1 MHRPALE
8 HEIVAKPALPGDIY
22 TVAGADSAFNS
33 PDGVAVDATGNVY
46 VADATNNR
54 VQEIAATT
62 HSQWGMSM
70 TAGDTYTIAGTGTA
84 GHAGDGGAATS
95 AQLSCPSRLAL
106 DAAGDLY
113 IADYANNRVQEV
125 AAATGTQWGTSMTAN
140 DIYTIAGSSSGT
152 SGHTGDGGAATS
164 ALLSDPAGV
173 GLDSAGDL
181 YIADY
186 ANNRAQEV
194 PVSTGTQWGTS
205 MTANDIYTV
214 AGSSSGTSG
223 HSGDNGAAT
232 SALLHSPNAVTLDS
246 SGDLYIADGANNRVQ
261 EVAAATGAQWGL
273 AMTADDIYPVVSG
286 STGCAG
292 AALASVAAC
301 LSNPAALAF
310 DSAGDLFIADDT
322 NNTIREVVGPLATR
336 YTYDAYGDLTS
347 TTDPDGDVTSATY
360 DDLGNQLSTTDAR
373 GYTTSYAYDA
383 DNELTG
389 VTLPSTGT
397 ESYTYDGDGNKL
409 TFVDARA
416 KTTTY
421 TYDALDRLS
430 SVEDSNSHTTSYTY
444 DPAGNKLSMTDAD
457 TDTTS
462 YAYNADNE
470 LVTVTQ
476 PTTTTLSYTYDA
488 DGNQASYTNAAGN
501 ETTYAYNYL
510 DELTSATDADG
521 HVTSYTYDAD
531 GNQLTLTK
539 PDTKVTTSSYNA
551 DDELTGVSYS
561 DGTTHSVSYG
571 YDPDGNVASM
581 TDATGTSLYA
591 YDPADRLAMYQ
602 NGAGATVTY
611 SYEPDGDI
619 TDIAYPGGDTVTKAY
634 DDMDRLSSL
643 TDWLGGTTSYSYD
656 ADSDPTGL
664 AYPNGVSSATTY
676 DNADQL
682 ASITDT
688 KGATTLVSFSYSR
701 DNYGDLSSETD
712 TGTPGAGTTSYT
724 YTSLHQVS
732 AAGSASYGYDAAN
745 DLTTSPAGATQAF
758 DPAGELCWAGTGS
771 AACTS
776 PPSGTTT
783 YSYSADGNRTATTPS
798 SGPSTSYSWDQ
809 ANDLTNVT
817 TGSSSATYTYD
828 GNGLRQS
835 KTTGSTTTNYSWD
848 VEGSLAL
855 LLSDGTNNYIYG
867 LGGTP
872 VEQVSSSGIPTYLL
886 TDQLG
891 STRALTNSSGT
902 VTATFTYD
910 AWGNLAGSTGSATTP
925 FMYAGQYLDSTTGLY
940 YMQARWYEPATGQ
953 FLSVDPL
960 VDATQQPFSYGG
972 NDPVNSLDPSG
983 LADILKCS
991 GTANAVMTGNSHI
1004 YAAEAPPTTPVAL
1017 PVPPTTVSG
1026 SQTIALAGAT
1036 ITISASA
1043 TIQQPHSG
1051 LGMTIDASN
1060 GDVNVSIDGKLQG
1073 TVSPSGGISDL
1084 SVTPNELGPTFGL
1097 DGSIEQDWSTTI
1109 DGRGIFTGTQITV
1122 DVSIKI
1128 EPNDQ
1133 KPGSADGEDISLAL
1147 AGAGLFI
1154 VGGEAAAAAEVFVGA
1169 SESLLNLIFGG
1180 GGAGPA
1186 VAK

>member
-1 MHRPALE
+1 
-8 HEIVAKPALPGDIY
+8 
-22 TVAGADSAFNS
+22 
-33 PDGVAVDATGNVY
+33 
-46 VADATNNR
+46 
-54 VQEIAATT
+54 
-62 HSQWGMSM
+62 
-70 TAGDTYTIAGTGTA
+70 
-84 GHAGDGGAATS
+84 
-95 AQLSCPSRLAL
+95 
-106 DAAGDLY
+106 
-113 IADYANNRVQEV
+113 
-125 AAATGTQWGTSMTAN
+125 
-140 DIYTIAGSSSGT
+140 
-152 SGHTGDGGAATS
+152 
-164 ALLSDPAGV
+164 
-173 GLDSAGDL
+173 
-181 YIADY
+181 
-186 ANNRAQEV
+186 
-194 PVSTGTQWGTS
+194 
-205 MTANDIYTV
+205 
-214 AGSSSGTSG
+214 
-223 HSGDNGAAT
+223 
-232 SALLHSPNAVTLDS
+232 
-246 SGDLYIADGANNRVQ
+246 
-261 EVAAATGAQWGL
+261 
-273 AMTADDIYPVVSG
+273 
-286 STGCAG
+286 
-292 AALASVAAC
+292 
-301 LSNPAALAF
+301 
-310 DSAGDLFIADDT
+310 
-322 NNTIREVVGPLATR
+322 
-336 YTYDAYGDLTS
+336 
-347 TTDPDGDVTSATY
+347 
-360 DDLGNQLSTTDAR
+360 
-373 GYTTSYAYDA
+373 
-383 DNELTG
+383 
-389 VTLPSTGT
+389 
-397 ESYTYDGDGNKL
+397 
-409 TFVDARA
+409 
-416 KTTTY
+416 
-421 TYDALDRLS
+421 
-430 SVEDSNSHTTSYTY
+430 
-444 DPAGNKLSMTDAD
+444 
-457 TDTTS
+457 
-462 YAYNADNE
+462 
-470 LVTVTQ
+470 VTQ

-611 SYEPDGDI
+611 SYDPDGDI
-619 TDIAYPGGDTVTKAY
+619 TDVAYPGGDIVTKAY

-835 KTTGSTTTNYSWD
+835 KTVGGTTTHYSWD
-848 VEGSLAL
+848 VDGSLPL
-855 LLSDGTNNYIYG
+855 LLSDGTNSYIYG

-872 VEQVSSSGIPTYLL
+872 VEQVSSSGTPTYLL
-886 TDQLG
+886 ADQLG
-891 STRALTNSSGT
+891 STRALTGSAGSL
-902 VTATFTYD
+902 TATFTYD

-960 VDATQQPFSYGG
+960 AEETEQAFAYSGD
-972 NDPVNSLDPSG
+972 DPVNDSDPSG
-983 LADILKCS
+983 LCHDKS
-991 GTANAVMTGNSHI
+991 GIGGFLNSF
-1004 YAAEAPPTTPVAL
+1004 
-1017 PVPPTTVSG
+1017 VPGCP
-1026 SQTIALAGAT
+1026 
-1036 ITISASA
+1036 
-1043 TIQQPHSG
+1043 
-1051 LGMTIDASN
+1051 
-1060 GDVNVSIDGKLQG
+1060 
-1073 TVSPSGGISDL
+1073 SDL
-1084 SVTPNELGPTFGL
+1084 AS
-1097 DGSIEQDWSTTI
+1097 
-1109 DGRGIFTGTQITV
+1109 
-1122 DVSIKI
+1122 
-1128 EPNDQ
+1128 
-1133 KPGSADGEDISLAL
+1133 
-1147 AGAGLFI
+1147 
-1154 VGGEAAAAAEVFVGA
+1154 AAAADIINVASSAGTCIADRCEDTHEGAVDAGDGALDVIASWNPNADERVTVPAEYPCVQGAYQIGEGLTYGLTFAAGWASLGLEGSEATQVAAQAGEDESAGAADQAAYGYGA
-1169 SESLLNLIFGG
+1169 SEPVPNPEPQFDPDRT
-1180 GGAGPA
+1180 ANRGPA
-1186 VAK
+1186 AWVNVRGQDGNVTTYPSGPEAGVHAEDNAQSAVPGGQMSSAYGWRGPASDPQWTRIPTCSRCAARYPGRFPYEPGGS